1 MAEDYG
7 KPAEPG
13 QDGRRV
19 LRVRQPGQTSPHD
32 LALLVDQRE
41 LEALRGKLT
50 QEAARSCRL
59 PAVWRDVL
67 VAEAVGLLDA
77 SRRYLGKLDRYGLL
91 SANGKEVRASY
102 REYLDLQPR
111 LKEVMKLLGLHEV
124 HRADRQPPPEAP
136 DPASDP
142 LADLDSE

>member
-1 MAEDYG
+1 MADNPQPPAQAG
-7 KPAEPG
+7 QVGRKPHYRRPPG
-13 QDGRRV
+13 ETR
-19 LRVRQPGQTSPHD
+19 PED
-32 LALLVDQRE
+32 LALQVDHAE
-41 LEALRGKLT
+41 LEALRAKVT
-50 QEAARSCRL
+50 QEAGRSCRL
-59 PAVWRDVL
+59 PPVWRDVL

-77 SRRYLGKLDRYGLL
+77 SRRYLGALDRYGLL
-91 SANGKEVRASY
+91 LANGKEVRASY